1 VLVLSGSYE
10 QLFTYV
16 IFAAWIFFGL
26 TGAAVFVLRTKRPQM
41 TRPFRV
47 LGYPYIPVLFVVMAG
62 ALVLMTLWTSPR
74 ESLMGLGLIA
84 LGFPY
89 YLTRA
94 KT

>member
-1 VLVLSGSYE
+1 
-10 QLFTYV
+10 
-16 IFAAWIFFGL
+16 
-26 TGAAVFVLRTKRPQM
+26 M

-47 LGYPYIPVLFVVMAG
+47 LGYPYIPVAFVVMAA

-94 KT
+94 KN